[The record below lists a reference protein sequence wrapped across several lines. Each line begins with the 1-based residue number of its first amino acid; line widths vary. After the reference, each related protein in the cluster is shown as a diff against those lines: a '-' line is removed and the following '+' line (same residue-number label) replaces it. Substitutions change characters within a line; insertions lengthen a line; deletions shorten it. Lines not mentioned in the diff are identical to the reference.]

1 MLSELVTAWHR
12 RLSGPPGFE
21 IYGKT
26 RRETVWRVIAVYP
39 THRRDR
45 TSRLPLWR
53 GTCIT
58 WTAGVI
64 AVGRDFA
71 ATLLQ
76 EETAHPTSG
85 AQAIE
90 VGGGRIHDAARRAAA
105 GRRPWPV
112 IRR

>member
-85 AQAIE
+85 RRPSRWA
-90 VGGGRIHDAARRAAA
+90 VGEYMMRRAVLPL